1 MQKLISLGTILQLKN
16 DFIKVGKKIAWTNGC
31 FDFMHAGHVD
41 YLERAK
47 NYGILVVG
55 LNNDQSVK
63 RYKGDMRPI
72 CNEMFRAQV
81 LNALTCVDYI
91 IIFKD
96 KTPIKLIEKI
106 EPDIAII
113 DAYLPDSAGE
123 DFIWAIAKKCPKTPI
138 VVISGS
144 NPEQNVTKLLDSGRG
159 AFLLKPFKLLE
170 LDETIQNLLEKKM
183 KSPRW
188 N

>member
-1 MQKLISLGTILQLKN
+1 MKKLISLDKFLQIRNEFK
-16 DFIKVGKKIAWTNGC
+16 KAGKKIAWTNGC

-47 NYGILVVG
+47 NYGVLVVG

-63 RYKGDMRPI
+63 IHKGDLRPI

-106 EPDIAII
+106 KPDYYIKGGDYTIDTIDQDERRVVESYGGEIVLLPEVEDISTTSII
-113 DAYLPDSAGE
+113 E
-123 DFIWAIAKKCPKTPI
+123 KI
-138 VVISGS
+138 
-144 NPEQNVTKLLDSGRG
+144 
-159 AFLLKPFKLLE
+159 
-170 LDETIQNLLEKKM
+170 KKM
-183 KSPRW
+183 
-188 N
+188 

>member
-1 MQKLISLGTILQLKN
+1 MKKLISLDKFLQIRNEFK
-16 DFIKVGKKIAWTNGC
+16 KAGKKIAWTNGC

-47 NYGILVVG
+47 NYGVLVVG

-72 CNEMFRAQV
+72 CNEMFRTQV

-106 EPDIAII
+106 KPDYYIKGGDYTIDTIDQDERRVVESYGGEIVLLPEVEGISTTSII
-113 DAYLPDSAGE
+113 E
-123 DFIWAIAKKCPKTPI
+123 KI
-138 VVISGS
+138 
-144 NPEQNVTKLLDSGRG
+144 
-159 AFLLKPFKLLE
+159 
-170 LDETIQNLLEKKM
+170 KKM
-183 KSPRW
+183 
-188 N
+188 

>member
-106 EPDIAII
+106 KPDYYIKGGDYTLDTIDQDERRVVERYGGEIVLLPEVEDISTTSII
-113 DAYLPDSAGE
+113 E
-123 DFIWAIAKKCPKTPI
+123 KI
-138 VVISGS
+138 
-144 NPEQNVTKLLDSGRG
+144 
-159 AFLLKPFKLLE
+159 
-170 LDETIQNLLEKKM
+170 KKM
-183 KSPRW
+183 
-188 N
+188 

>member
-1 MQKLISLGTILQLKN
+1 MKKLISLDKFLQIRNEFK
-16 DFIKVGKKIAWTNGC
+16 KAGKKIAWTNGC

-47 NYGILVVG
+47 NYGVLVVG

-106 EPDIAII
+106 KPDYYIKGGDYTIDTIDQDERRVVESYGGEIVLLPEVEGVSTTSII
-113 DAYLPDSAGE
+113 E
-123 DFIWAIAKKCPKTPI
+123 KI
-138 VVISGS
+138 
-144 NPEQNVTKLLDSGRG
+144 
-159 AFLLKPFKLLE
+159 
-170 LDETIQNLLEKKM
+170 KKM
-183 KSPRW
+183 
-188 N
+188 

>member
-106 EPDIAII
+106 KPDYYIKGGDYTLDTIDQDERRVVESYGGEIVLLPEVEDISTTSII
-113 DAYLPDSAGE
+113 E
-123 DFIWAIAKKCPKTPI
+123 KI
-138 VVISGS
+138 
-144 NPEQNVTKLLDSGRG
+144 
-159 AFLLKPFKLLE
+159 
-170 LDETIQNLLEKKM
+170 KKM
-183 KSPRW
+183 
-188 N
+188 

>member
-1 MQKLISLGTILQLKN
+1 MQKLISLETILRLKK

-47 NYGILVVG
+47 NYGVLVVG

-72 CNEMFRAQV
+72 CNETFRAQV

-106 EPDIAII
+106 KPDYYIKGGDYTIDTIDQDERRVVESYGGEIVLLPEVEGISTSSII
-113 DAYLPDSAGE
+113 E
-123 DFIWAIAKKCPKTPI
+123 KI
-138 VVISGS
+138 
-144 NPEQNVTKLLDSGRG
+144 
-159 AFLLKPFKLLE
+159 
-170 LDETIQNLLEKKM
+170 KKM
-183 KSPRW
+183 
-188 N
+188 

>member
-1 MQKLISLGTILQLKN
+1 MQKLISLETILRLKK

-47 NYGILVVG
+47 NYGVLVVG

-106 EPDIAII
+106 KPDYYIKGGDYTIDTIDQDERRVVESYGGEIVLLPEVEGISTSSII
-113 DAYLPDSAGE
+113 E
-123 DFIWAIAKKCPKTPI
+123 KI
-138 VVISGS
+138 
-144 NPEQNVTKLLDSGRG
+144 
-159 AFLLKPFKLLE
+159 
-170 LDETIQNLLEKKM
+170 KKM
-183 KSPRW
+183 
-188 N
+188 